1 MTFSY
6 IFSNVKLGVNL
17 AKKGQVLV
25 NIKGELIRQLREDKN
40 LTLVELSQKAGLS
53 VSYISEIE
61 RGSKKPSLKTLEKIA
76 RALNIPR
83 GQLVEMNEDTQGI
96 SMGEKVRLL
105 REQKSITLS
114 DFAEKVEISHTYL
127 SDIERGVVCPAVA
140 TIRKLASELEI
151 PVSALMTHES
161 SVGHKLRIVREE
173 QGMTQLHLA
182 QLAGLSAGLIGQIEH
197 GRVQPSLKTLEK
209 IANALGISP
218 CFFVVENEGLDEMLP
233 AMSQELKEMLMDA
246 NVQSILRMV
255 CNLNKKELQFILNF
269 VQLFKKSRIMDDIHT
284 QD

>member
-1 MTFSY
+1 
-6 IFSNVKLGVNL
+6 
-17 AKKGQVLV
+17 V

-76 RALNIPR
+76 QALNIPR
-83 GQLVEMNEDTQGI
+83 GQLVEMNEDTKGI
-96 SMGEKVRLL
+96 SMGEKIRLL
-105 REQKSITLS
+105 REKNNINLTE
-114 DFAEKVEISHTYL
+114 FASRIDISHTYL

-140 TIRKLASELEI
+140 TIRKIAGELDI
-151 PVSALMTHES
+151 PISSLMTHES

-182 QLAGLSAGLIGQIEH
+182 QMSSLSAGLIGQIEH

-209 IANALGISP
+209 LSFALGISP

-233 AMSQELKEMLMDA
+233 ALSQELKELLMDG
-246 NVQSILRMV
+246 NVQSVLRMI

-269 VQLFKKSRIMDDIHT
+269 IQLFKKSRTMDEFDT
-284 QD
+284 QE